1 MRERVEA
8 RVKPGRFH
16 YIEGDAMLPIEE
28 CKRYASL
35 LSAQPIDLC
44 CLGVGEN
51 GHLAFNDP
59 PVANFED
66 PHKVNIVKLDLACKQ
81 QQVGEGHF
89 PSLEAVPPYAIT
101 LTIPML
107 CSARKMLCVAPE
119 KRKANA
125 VKAMLAGPISTECPA
140 SILRR
145 QPHATLLLDT
155 DSASL
160 L

>member
-1 MRERVEA
+1 
-8 RVKPGRFH
+8 
-16 YIEGDAMLPIEE
+16 
-28 CKRYASL
+28 
-35 LSAQPIDLC
+35 
-44 CLGVGEN
+44 
-51 GHLAFNDP
+51 
-59 PVANFED
+59 
-66 PHKVNIVKLDLACKQ
+66 VNIVKLDLACKQ

-89 PSLEAVPPYAIT
+89 PNLDAVPPYAIT

-119 KRKANA
+119 KRKAKA
-125 VKAMLAGPISTECPA
+125 VKEMLTGPISPQCPA

-145 QPHATLLLDT
+145 QSQATLLLDT

>member
-1 MRERVEA
+1 
-8 RVKPGRFH
+8 
-16 YIEGDAMLPIEE
+16 
-28 CKRYASL
+28 
-35 LSAQPIDLC
+35 
-44 CLGVGEN
+44 
-51 GHLAFNDP
+51 AFNDP

-89 PSLEAVPPYAIT
+89 PNLDAVPPYAIT

-119 KRKANA
+119 KRKAKA
-125 VKAMLAGPISTECPA
+125 VKEMLTGPISTQCPA

-145 QPHATLLLDT
+145 QSQATLLLDT